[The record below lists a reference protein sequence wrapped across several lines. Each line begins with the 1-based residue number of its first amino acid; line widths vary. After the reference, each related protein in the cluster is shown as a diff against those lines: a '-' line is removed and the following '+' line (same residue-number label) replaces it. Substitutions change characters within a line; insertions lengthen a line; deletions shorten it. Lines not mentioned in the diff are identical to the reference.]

1 MNKTERIEA
10 RIEPELKQAAE
21 SVFAKLGMTPSDAIR
36 IFYKQVELCQGL
48 PFEVRIP
55 NAETLAALH
64 EIEHHPERLRRYS
77 NVEEMFDAWE
87 TDEAEC

>member
-1 MNKTERIEA
+1 MPTASFI
-10 RIEPELKQAAE
+10 
-21 SVFAKLGMTPSDAIR
+21 
-36 IFYKQVELCQGL
+36 YKQVELCQGL

-55 NAETLAALH
+55 NAETLAVLH

-87 TDEAEC
+87 AGEAECRPLRKRVVS